1 MSYKI
6 SLILSLVFVSM
17 FFLFAGDMISL
28 QFAYSN
34 LDASS
39 ITISH
44 LISRSESINDN
55 LINNIEANFSVDFTL
70 LNEEE
75 PLFGDVVD
83 FVISQEYHSIVLSNN
98 TMTLSIRRTS
108 VLGYY
113 NS

>member
-6 SLILSLVFVSM
+6 SLILSMIFVSL
-17 FFLFAGDMISL
+17 FFLFAADMVSL

-34 LDASS
+34 LDATS

-44 LISRSESINDN
+44 LISKSVAVDET
-55 LINNIEANFSVDFTL
+55 LTKNIEDEFHVDFIL
-70 LNEEE
+70 LNQEE

-83 FVISQEYHSIVLSNN
+83 FVITREYKAMVISSQ
-98 TMTLSIRRTS
+98 TMLISVKRSS

-113 NS
+113 N

>member
-1 MSYKI
+1 MSSKV
-6 SLILSLVFVSM
+6 SLILSMIFVVM
-17 FFLFAGDMISL
+17 FFLFAADMISL

-34 LDASS
+34 LDATS

-44 LISRSESINDN
+44 LISENLSVNQQLVND
-55 LINNIEANFSVDFTL
+55 IETKFNVDFTL

-83 FVISQEYHSIVLSNN
+83 FVISKEYQSIIISKN
-98 TMTLSIRRTS
+98 TMLLSVKRSS

-113 NS
+113 N

>member
-1 MSYKI
+1 MSSKV
-6 SLILSLVFVSM
+6 SLILSMIFVVM
-17 FFLFAGDMISL
+17 FFLFAADMISL

-34 LDASS
+34 LDATS

-44 LISRSESINDN
+44 LISENLSVNQQLVND
-55 LINNIEANFSVDFTL
+55 IETKFNVDFTL

-83 FVISQEYHSIVLSNN
+83 FVISKEYQSIIISNN
-98 TMTLSIRRTS
+98 TMLLSVKRSS

-113 NS
+113 N

>member
-1 MSYKI
+1 MSSKI
-6 SLILSLVFVSM
+6 SLIFSMIFVAL
-17 FFLFAGDMISL
+17 FFLFAGDMVSL

-34 LDASS
+34 LDATS

-44 LISRSESINDN
+44 IISESVSVNDA
-55 LINNIEANFSVDFTL
+55 LINKIENKFNVDFTL

-83 FVISQEYHSIVLSNN
+83 FIISREYKSIVLSDNV
-98 TMTLSIRRTS
+98 MLLSVKRSS

-113 NS
+113 N

>member
-6 SLILSLVFVSM
+6 SLILSMVFVSL
-17 FFLFAGDMISL
+17 FFLFASDMISL

-34 LDASS
+34 LDATS

-44 LISRSESINDN
+44 IISESLSVNNSLIND
-55 LINNIEANFSVDFTL
+55 IETKFKVDFTL

-83 FVISQEYHSIVLSNN
+83 FVISKEYKSIIISNN
-98 TMTLSIRRTS
+98 TMLISVKRSS

-113 NS
+113 N

>member
-1 MSYKI
+1 MSSKV
-6 SLILSLVFVSM
+6 SLILSMIFVVM
-17 FFLFAGDMISL
+17 FFLFAADMISL

-34 LDASS
+34 LDATS

-44 LISRSESINDN
+44 LISEN
-55 LINNIEANFSVDFTL
+55 LSVNQQLVDDIETKFNVDFTL

-83 FVISQEYHSIVLSNN
+83 FVISKEYQSIIISNN
-98 TMTLSIRRTS
+98 TMLLSVKRSS

-113 NS
+113 N

>member
-6 SLILSLVFVSM
+6 LLILSMVFVSL
-17 FFLFAGDMISL
+17 FFLFAGDMVSL

-34 LDASS
+34 LDATS

-44 LISRSESINDN
+44 IISESLSVNDQ
-55 LINNIEANFSVDFTL
+55 LINKIETKYNVDFTL

-83 FVISQEYHSIVLSNN
+83 FVISTHYQSIVLSNN
-98 TMTLSIRRTS
+98 AMLISVKRST

-113 NS
+113 N